1 MTLSLNNTRKSDMR
15 YLTYI
20 IIIFNTGCF
29 QSQSNTDNMKE
40 SPKSVWFEDTIKIS
54 CNIND
59 VKKSLNNLGEHF
71 QGVISIMPG
80 MTSVE
85 LIEQGRD
92 FVTIKTNEGIM
103 KRTNISIV
111 SNKGAI
117 IVEFDEEYQA
127 GKTITTNSH
136 FVEEF
141 EAKDN
146 GIILRVEIS
155 NLKATGFMGFFY
167 RNFGSKNIG
176 NAFINAY
183 EKHLGE

>member
-1 MTLSLNNTRKSDMR
+1 
-15 YLTYI
+15 
-20 IIIFNTGCF
+20 
-29 QSQSNTDNMKE
+29 
-40 SPKSVWFEDTIKIS
+40 
-54 CNIND
+54 
-59 VKKSLNNLGEHF
+59 
-71 QGVISIMPG
+71 
-80 MTSVE
+80 
-85 LIEQGRD
+85 
-92 FVTIKTNEGIM
+92 M